1 MAFHAK
7 RRMQHKGLRR
17 KWGGGEKKK
26 GRGKSNRGNEKELSI
41 IFLIEINFKYPQIK
55 ARFMDWMFLTG
66 RQ

>member
-17 KWGGGEKKK
+17 KWGEEEKKK

-55 ARFMDWMFLTG
+55 ARFMGRAFLTG